1 MIFGDLYQLTY
12 DKFESTGNEIWTS
25 LNTIISFFFA
35 KEFIILPLDFF
46 VWKFLLDVQPIAG
59 FTQWRCLDIQQ
70 I

>member
-35 KEFIILPLDFF
+35 KEFIILP
-46 VWKFLLDVQPIAG
+46 
-59 FTQWRCLDIQQ
+59 
-70 I
+70 